1 MHISVIPTQVGIRT
15 YLFHYRLKIKEKPSI
30 WIPTYA
36 GMTTVFCRSQSRK
49 TSLLSF
55 YHDRTARMLKI
66 NYHYMIDI

>member
-1 MHISVIPTQVGIRT
+1 
-15 YLFHYRLKIKEKPSI
+15 LEIKEKPSI

-66 NYHYMIDI
+66 NYHYVIDI